1 MEPLKIYRKKELC
14 NLLGVSISTLYRW
27 MNAGSFPT
35 PVRVSQNIVGWLS
48 EDIEAW
54 RTSLSGQ
61 DYAE

>member
-54 RTSLSGQ
+54 RGSLNGN
-61 DYAE
+61 DHAE